1 MLSGKEKQVR
11 EIGNDGGTILY
22 KATRAGI
29 MKKVS
34 FEPDLKEMREEGM
47 WISGER
53 VSQAEGRTAG
63 AKALGRSFR
72 THSRIRRRPVW
83 LSRVSEGQGSR
94 R

>member
-34 FEPDLKEMREEGM
+34 FEPDLKEMREEDM
-47 WISGER
+47 WID
-53 VSQAEGRTAG
+53 
-63 AKALGRSFR
+63 
-72 THSRIRRRPVW
+72 P
-83 LSRVSEGQGSR
+83 
-94 R
+94 